1 MSTIIP
7 TKDLGSRG
15 SPSAVTGRLELH
27 TYAEVVCSW
36 PGQEASA
43 LALLSP
49 CGGIILLLSVLV
61 RYRLAT
67 RQGMLCKIGL
77 YLHANGIDLVAGTMA
92 GRLAGAEKG
101 LMHSRKIIRVK
112 GINHSSHAETHRQ
125 QGVSRSLEYSCA
137 RQGKAGCGMTRLT
150 AASSPQPPPYDM
162 PCGICQPAVV

>member
-1 MSTIIP
+1 M
-7 TKDLGSRG
+7 
-15 SPSAVTGRLELH
+15 
-27 TYAEVVCSW
+27 VCSW

-92 GRLAGAEKG
+92 GRLGGAEKG

-125 QGVSRSLEYSCA
+125 QGVSRSLECSCA
-137 RQGKAGCGMTRLT
+137 RQGKLWNDETDGGQQSAATALRHALWHLSTGCSLTRPIGCRRFGHDILRPQSV
-150 AASSPQPPPYDM
+150 SSRRK
-162 PCGICQPAVV
+162 CR